1 MNESHYVFV
10 YWLVGTFFNDVETLT
25 LSVGIIRSFES
36 VGSCVS
42 FGLGA
47 AKISPMANLVVAFV
61 LFALA
66 IVPTALLT
74 WEVPDQPGDI
84 RKELAGDVQGGEGEQ
99 EEGRV

>member
-36 VGSCVS
+36 IGSSVS

-47 AKISPMANLVVAFV
+47 AKISPMANLIVAFV
-61 LFALA
+61 LFAFC
-66 IVPTALLT
+66 IVPTAFLT
-74 WEVPDQPGDI
+74 WEVPEHPTDI
-84 RKELAGDVQGGEGEQ
+84 RKELAGKEVEACEDVKA
-99 EEGRV
+99 RDV